1 MTVMSKPTGRGDF
14 LLHAG
19 ADERLGVLW
28 ERDRQDGAGYKP
40 MDLTGWQATLRLECD
55 GEAVFTTACTTT
67 SDGYAWGDVPASET
81 AALASRAPSGS
92 WSITATDG
100 TSTDMLGWGY
110 YEIEG

>member
-1 MTVMSKPTGRGDF
+1 MAVISKPVGRGDF
-14 LLHAG
+14 LLHSG

-28 ERDRQDGAGYKP
+28 ERDRQDGAGYQP
-40 MDLTGWQATLRLECD
+40 MDLTGWQATLTLECD
-55 GEAVFTTACTTT
+55 GATVLTLPCTTT
-67 SDGYAWGDVPASET
+67 SDGYAWATITATET
-81 AALASRAPSGS
+81 SSLARSAPSGS